1 MIRLILLLLLLCTL
15 SLNRSQGQAA
25 STEAETRLKVLC
37 WNIQLLP
44 NGLALFS
51 KHLRK
56 AQKVRLPWIIEHC
69 QQSDYEVIVFQEVF
83 DVQLRR
89 KLRHKLRKAY
99 PYQVK
104 PKGKFLRYSSGILI
118 LSRLPMK
125 ALGHVTFPP
134 GITADKMA
142 AKGCMLVEVN
152 KNGKKIQ
159 LGGTHLQAG
168 GSEREQNIR
177 QEQYLRIRKLFD
189 GHLQAEIPQVLL
201 GDLNTEQHL
210 RPRYEAM
217 LQTLDMHDTPL
228 LDSLPFTICKTNTW
242 NAHEPACQLDYILLG
257 KKWPRLKLHRLEIL
271 RLKGQHKGKTMDYAD
286 HYGLIGELGY

>member
-1 MIRLILLLLLLCTL
+1 MIRLLLLLLSIL
-15 SLNRSQGQAA
+15 SLSRAQGQTP
-25 STEAETRLKVLC
+25 SHEAETQLKVLC

-44 NGLALFS
+44 DGLALFS

-69 QQSDYEVIVFQEVF
+69 LQSDYEVIVFQEVF

-89 KLRHKLRKAY
+89 KLRRKLRKAY
-99 PYQVK
+99 PYQVG

-118 LSRLPMK
+118 LSRQPMK

-159 LGGTHLQAG
+159 IGGTHLQAG
-168 GSEREQNIR
+168 YTEREQNIR
-177 QEQYLRIRKLFD
+177 QEQYLKIRQLFD
-189 GHLQAEIPQVLL
+189 QHLHPDIPQMLL

-210 RPRYEAM
+210 SPRYKAM

-228 LDSLPFTICKTNTW
+228 LDSLPFTLCKTNTW
-242 NAHEPACQLDYILLG
+242 NSHEPACQLDYILLG
-257 KKWPRLKLHRLEIL
+257 KKWPRLKLHRIDIL
-271 RLKGQHKGKTMDYAD
+271 RLKGQYTGRAMDYAD
-286 HYGLIGELGY
+286 HYGLIGELSY